1 MAKKEVKGLVKL
13 VVPAKQAN
21 PAPPIGPALG
31 AAGVNIAEFCK
42 QFNDKTADK
51 EPGMPIPCIITVYTD
66 RSFEFIMKL
75 PPVSYYIKKALKLK
89 IGSHKPGRDF
99 VGTISQAQIKEIA
112 EAKNELLKI
121 PYEQRVVDRIRL
133 KYSVDDELAIL
144 RQRDTKPDEFIA
156 YNDFVERIKAE
167 EKEAVS
173 GK

>member
-1 MAKKEVKGLVKL
+1 MTKYKCVNGVKTPLT
-13 VVPAKQAN
+13 
-21 PAPPIGPALG
+21 
-31 AAGVNIAEFCK
+31 E
-42 QFNDKTADK
+42 
-51 EPGMPIPCIITVYTD
+51 E
-66 RSFEFIMKL
+66 
-75 PPVSYYIKKALKLK
+75 
-89 IGSHKPGRDF
+89 
-99 VGTISQAQIKEIA
+99 EIA